1 MKYFFFVCCLFMI
14 GATTFAQEKPI
25 ETAVYTIPSDHL
37 HKTIPIFRGAGS
49 VLSKQSLS
57 LHYMK
62 HKKKYRFQTDPSGDE
77 LFFIIKE
84 GPVEVI
90 LNNTLSLLD
99 KGSVVFVLP
108 GDEVIFINH
117 RKDHAEIYQI
127 QMHAN
132 EKNIQRGVQAGAS
145 FAMDWNEMV
154 FKPHDKGGV
163 RQLFDRKT
171 VMLNRFDIHIT
182 TLHPGFKSHDPHTHV
197 NEEIILMIDGVGEMQ
212 LGDKK
217 AKITN
222 GGAAWVESLIPHNIT
237 NIAKRP
243 ATYFAI
249 QWN

>member
-25 ETAVYTIPSDHL
+25 ETAVYTIPSYHL
-37 HKTIPIFRGAGS
+37 HKTIPIFRGSGS

-84 GPVEVI
+84 GPVEVQ
-90 LNNTLSLLD
+90 LNNQQYALD
-99 KGSVVFVLP
+99 KGSVVFILP
-108 GDEVIFINH
+108 GDEVVFVNR
-117 RKDHAEIYQI
+117 RKDPASIYQM
-127 QMHAN
+127 QMHATG
-132 EKNIQRGVQAGAS
+132 KNIQRGKEAGSS

-154 FKPHDKGGV
+154 FKSHGKGGV

-182 TLHPGFKSHDPHTHV
+182 TLNPGLKSHDPHTHV

-212 LGDKK
+212 LGNRKE
-217 AKITN
+217 KITN
-222 GGAAWVESLIPHNIT
+222 GEAAWVESLIPHNIT

>member
-1 MKYFFFVCCLFMI
+1 MKKYILFCCFQAVLFF
-14 GATTFAQEKPI
+14 GHAQQARI
-25 ETAVYTIPSDHL
+25 ETAVYSIPSTTSEKVFPL
-37 HKTIPIFRGAGS
+37 FNGAGA

-57 LHYMK
+57 LNFLK
-62 HKKKYRFQTDPSGDE
+62 SKKKYRYTTTVDGDE

-84 GPVEVI
+84 GPVVLL
-90 LNNTLSLLD
+90 LNKKEYTLD

-108 GDEVIFINH
+108 GDEVSFISNN
-117 RKDHAEIYQI
+117 KDDAAIYEMHLNAEGR
-127 QMHAN
+127 N
-132 EKNIQRGVQAGAS
+132 LQRGQQAGPS
-145 FAMDWNEMV
+145 FAMNWNDMV

-171 VMLNRFDIHIT
+171 VTMNRFDIHIT
-182 TLHPGFKSHDPHTHV
+182 TLNPGLKSHDPHTHV

-212 LGDKK
+212 LGNKK
-217 AKITN
+217 STITN

-237 NIAKRP
+237 NIANRP

>member
-1 MKYFFFVCCLFMI
+1 MKHFFIVCGLVII
-14 GATTFAQEKPI
+14 GAMAIAQQKRI
-25 ETAVYTIPSDHL
+25 ETAVYEIPFGYQQKQISM
-37 HKTIPIFRGAGS
+37 FSGAGA

-57 LHYMK
+57 LHFLK
-62 HKKKYRFQTDPSGDE
+62 HKKKYSFQTDPSGDE

-90 LNNTLSLLD
+90 LNNVSSLLD

-117 RKDHAEIYQI
+117 RKDHAEIYQM

>member
-1 MKYFFFVCCLFMI
+1 MKYFFLACFLI
-14 GATTFAQEKPI
+14 IIAETTMAQEKRI
-25 ETAVYTIPSDHL
+25 ETAVYSLPSDQHQ
-37 HKTIPIFRGAGS
+37 KIIPLFSGAGS

-57 LHYMK
+57 LHYLN
-62 HKKKYRFQTDPSGDE
+62 HGKKYRFQQDGSGDE
-77 LFFIIKE
+77 LFFIIQD
-84 GPVEVI
+84 GPVDVQ
-90 LNNTLSLLD
+90 LNDQQYRLD

-108 GDEVIFINH
+108 GDEVVFINR
-117 RKDHAEIYQI
+117 RKDKAAIYQM
-127 QMHAN
+127 QMRTT
-132 EKNIQRGVQAGAS
+132 EKNTQRGVQAGTS

-182 TLHPGFKSHDPHTHV
+182 TLNPGLKSHDPHTHV
-197 NEEIILMIDGVGEMQ
+197 NEEIILMIDGMGEMQ
-212 LGDKK
+212 LGNKK
-217 AKITN
+217 EKITN

-237 NIAKRP
+237 NIGKRP